1 VSWTA
6 HQDSRHAQPLADCMH
21 LPSRP
26 ALLRTALLTLLFVA
40 LANAQ
45 DSVQDNAR
53 KPDLIQ
59 LASVFSD
66 HMVLQRGQPITIWGR
81 TQANVNVAVTF
92 GGHLAMA
99 KSQKGRFA
107 VTLPALLANANGT
120 DLVIGAQLGGRQ
132 QTITLQDV
140 VVGDLWLCTGQSNM
154 RWRVNQSAEAGEIL
168 AAADVKNLRLIDF
181 EGSLY
186 PTSKRYEL
194 DFVKQV
200 TPQNYYSTK
209 GWQRSSR
216 DSANTFSGVG
226 FVFGRRLARD
236 VGVPIGII
244 HNAIGGAPM
253 GAFVPSNGSALTA
266 PVKKAMRN
274 WWQGDSYPDWCRTR
288 VRQNL
293 AAWFEQPTGK
303 QPHHPFEPAFLF
315 DAGIA
320 PLKHL
325 PIRGVVWYQGESD
338 ATHIPGDRP
347 RSQSLNYAIFT
358 GLIASFRENWNNS
371 ELPFYFVQLPG
382 LNRDWATFREMQA
395 HVAKQDAHT
404 DMAVT
409 IDVGHATD
417 VHPRR
422 KQPVGD
428 RLAQLALAQVYGQSV
443 AISGPRFANLELE
456 GALATV
462 HFDHAYGLRTI
473 DNQPVRGFS
482 IAGTDQQF
490 HAAFA
495 TIVGT
500 SIHLRSQQVK
510 QPIAVR
516 YAFASDPSTNLIN
529 NARLPAAPF
538 RTDTWSNAT
547 TATVTLA
554 TGSFEEIAAGA
565 LQTAASPQGKWQ
577 ADKGHAEI
585 TKQFAHSGQQSLH
598 LHGGENR
605 QATITLAQRGP
616 RRISFVAE
624 RWTSRAPFA
633 FRVAARSDSR
643 WQEIFNGDKVRV
655 GSRFLS
661 RVEIDL
667 PEGVTALRFR
677 STSPAKSGVLID
689 DLQLADAVPM
699 RVLGAQHRLWV
710 APALRGK
717 ISPIAKVA
725 IKTAGHSKPLSVTQL
740 RIAFSDDT
748 DLAGIATVHALGLE
762 KPASRTMVFDAKM
775 ALANGDNEL
784 ALAVDLS
791 DQASLD
797 AKVTVSVTE
806 VKFSNGVMMHPDGA
820 GTAQRIGVALRTAG
834 QDNCHTYRIPGLATT
849 NKGTLIAVYDNRY
862 RSGGDLPGDVDVGMS
877 RSTDGG
883 ATWDAMRVIMDMGN
897 DKKWLYDGVGDPEVL
912 VDKVNGR
919 IWVGATWSHGNR
931 SWNGSGPGMEP
942 AETGQFMLSHSD
954 DDGKTW
960 SKPRNITKQ
969 IKDPKWRFV
978 LQGPGR
984 GITMRD
990 GTLVLAAQ
998 YRSAPGDP
1006 HQGKPFST
1014 MISSKD
1020 RGETWQIGTGV
1031 KVDTTE
1037 AQLVELEDGVLMINC
1052 RDNRRGS
1059 RSVYTTNDL
1068 GKTWTQHATSRH
1080 GLIEPTCMASLLR
1093 IDHKELGRLLLFSNP
1108 NTPAGR
1114 FDMTM
1119 KVSTD
1124 DGATWPSRWHT
1135 RYDQRLG
1142 AGYSCLTRVGDEHV
1156 GVVYEGIH
1164 ELYYLRFPI
1173 RELLTK

>member
-1 VSWTA
+1 MSWTA
-6 HQDSRHAQPLADCMH
+6 HQDSRHAQPHADCMH
-21 LPSRP
+21 LPSCSTS
-26 ALLRTALLTLLFVA
+26 LRTALLPLFFVA

-45 DSVQDNAR
+45 DNAQT
-53 KPDLIQ
+53 PALVQ

-66 HMVLQRGQPITIWGR
+66 HMVLQRNQPITIWG
-81 TQANVNVAVTF
+81 QAKANVNIAVTF

-99 KSQKGRFA
+99 QSQKGRFA
-107 VTLPALLANANGT
+107 VTLPALPANANGT
-120 DLVIGAQLGGRQ
+120 DLVVLAQLRGREQ
-132 QTITLQDV
+132 KITLYDV
-140 VVGDLWLCTGQSNM
+140 IVGDLWLCTGQSNM
-154 RWRVNQSAEAGEIL
+154 RWRVKQSTEADEIL
-168 AAADVKNLRLIDF
+168 AAADVKDLRLIDF

-194 DFVKQV
+194 DFVKQL
-200 TPQNYYSTK
+200 TKENYYSTK

-216 DSANTFSGVG
+216 ESANTFSGVG
-226 FVFGRRLARD
+226 FVFARRLAREA
-236 VGVPIGII
+236 GVPIGII

-253 GAFVPSNGSALTA
+253 GAFVPSTGSALTA
-266 PVKKAMRN
+266 TVKKAMRN
-274 WWQGDSYPDWCRTR
+274 WWQGDSYPTWCRTR

-293 AAWFEQPTGK
+293 AAWFEKPTGK

-315 DAGIA
+315 DAGIE

-338 ATHIPGDRP
+338 ATDIPGDRP
-347 RSQSLNYAIFT
+347 RSQILNYEIFT
-358 GLIASFRENWNNS
+358 GLIASFRENWSNP

-382 LNRDWATFREMQA
+382 LNRDWATYREMQA
-395 HVAKQDAHT
+395 YVAKEDAHA

-409 IDVGHATD
+409 IDVGHPTD

-422 KQPVGD
+422 KVPVGD
-428 RLAQLALAQVYGQSV
+428 RLAQLALAHVYGQFV
-443 AISGPRFANLELE
+443 ATSGPRFTNLEIE
-456 GALATV
+456 GARATV
-462 HFDHAYGLRTI
+462 RFDHARGLRTI

-482 IAGTDQQF
+482 IAAADQQF
-490 HAAFA
+490 HAALA
-495 TIVGT
+495 TISGT
-500 SIHLRSQQVK
+500 SIHLRSPQVK
-510 QPIAVR
+510 NPIAVR
-516 YAFASDPSTNLIN
+516 YAFESDPSTNLVN

-538 RTDTWSNAT
+538 RTDTWTKAT
-547 TATVTLA
+547 TATITLD

-565 LQTAASPQGKWQ
+565 LQAAESPQGKWQ
-577 ADKGHAEI
+577 ADQGHAEI

-598 LHGGENR
+598 LRGGENR
-605 QATITLAQRGP
+605 QATITLAQGGP

-624 RWTSRAPFA
+624 RWTSRAPFT
-633 FRVAARSDSR
+633 FRVEARIDSR
-643 WQEIFNGDKVRV
+643 WQEIYNGDKVRV

-661 RVEIDL
+661 TVEADL
-667 PEGVTALRFR
+667 PKGVTALRFR

-689 DLQLADAVPM
+689 DLQFADAVPM

-717 ISPIAKVA
+717 TSAIAKVA
-725 IKTAGHSKPLSVTQL
+725 IKTTGHNQPLSVTQL
-740 RIAFSDDT
+740 RLAFSDDT
-748 DLAGIATVHALGLE
+748 DLAGIATVHALGIE
-762 KPASRTMVFDAKM
+762 EPVSKTMVFDATI

-784 ALAVDLS
+784 AIAVDLS
-791 DQASLD
+791 DLADLD
-797 AKVTVSVTE
+797 AQVTVSVTE
-806 VKFSNGVMMHPDGA
+806 VQLSNGLTMHPDGA

-862 RSGGDLPGDVDVGMS
+862 RGGGDLPGDVDVGMS

-883 ATWDAMRVIMDMGN
+883 ATWDAMRVIMDMGD
-897 DKKWLYDGVGDPEVL
+897 DKKWLYDGIGDPEVL
-912 VDKVNGR
+912 VDKINGR

-931 SWNGSGPGMEP
+931 SWNGSGPGMKPE
-942 AETGQFMLSHSD
+942 ETGQFMLTHSD

-960 SKPRNITKQ
+960 SQPRNITKQ
-969 IKDPKWRFV
+969 IKNAKWRFV

-998 YRSAPGDP
+998 YRSAPDGP

-1014 MISSKD
+1014 MISSGD

-1037 AQLVELEDGVLMINC
+1037 AQLVELAAGVLMINC

-1059 RSVYTTNDL
+1059 RSIYTTNDL

-1093 IDHKELGRLLLFSNP
+1093 VDHKELGRLLLFSNP
-1108 NTPAGR
+1108 NTTAGR

-1124 DGATWPSRWHT
+1124 DGATWPARWHT
-1135 RYDQRLG
+1135 RYDQRPG
-1142 AGYSCLTRVGDEHV
+1142 AGYSCLTRVGDEHI
-1156 GVVYEGIH
+1156 GVVYEGRR

-1173 RELLTK
+1173 HDLLTK